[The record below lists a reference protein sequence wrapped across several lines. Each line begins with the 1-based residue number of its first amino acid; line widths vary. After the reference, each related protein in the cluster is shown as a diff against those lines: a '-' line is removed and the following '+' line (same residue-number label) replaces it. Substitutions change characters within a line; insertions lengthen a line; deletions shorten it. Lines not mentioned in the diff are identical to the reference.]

1 MTPLGLSVND
11 NTILSVTLESSI
23 MILDAS
29 FDDNNMFIAEAT
41 NHYSTFE
48 LTSIILCAMAP

>member
-11 NTILSVTLESSI
+11 NTIFSVTLESSI

-29 FDDNNMFIAEAT
+29 FDGRNMFIVEAT
-41 NHYSTFE
+41 NHYSSFE
-48 LTSIILCAMAP
+48 LTSIILCSGT